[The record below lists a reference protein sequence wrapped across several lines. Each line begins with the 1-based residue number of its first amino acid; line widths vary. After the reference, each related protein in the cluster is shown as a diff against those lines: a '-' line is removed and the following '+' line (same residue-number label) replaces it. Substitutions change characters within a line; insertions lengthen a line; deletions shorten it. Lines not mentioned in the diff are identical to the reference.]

1 MLLVVANKGDPRGP
15 ALRQAWDGAGLLTP
29 ADLSQRGWSFDPSDP
44 QAGQA
49 VIEGRRV
56 QARDIRGICALLPA
70 VTDSDLRHIT
80 ATDRSYVAAELTAFL
95 AAWLVCMPCPKVNPP
110 SPVGLSGP
118 NWRPERW
125 ICTAARLGL
134 PVRDAARTAVPGTA
148 HTVVPGMEPEP
159 GDGGTRH
166 TIVVAGT
173 EVIGAAESGDGH
185 DALAEWA
192 ARLAGASGARML
204 NVHIGADARGP
215 FVLGADTWVDTSR
228 PGVADALRR
237 ELTGRAP

>member
-1 MLLVVANKGDPRGP
+1 MLLVVANMGDPRGP
-15 ALRQAWDGAGLLTP
+15 ALRRAWNGAELLTP

-49 VIEGRRV
+49 VIAGRRV
-56 QARDIRGICALLPA
+56 PARDIRGICALLSA
-70 VTDSDLRHIT
+70 VADSDLRHI
-80 ATDRSYVAAELTAFL
+80 AAIDRSYVAAELTAFL

-118 NWRPERW
+118 NWRRERW

-134 PVRDAARTAVPGTA
+134 PVRGADRTAPPGTA
-148 HTVVPGMEPEP
+148 RTLVPRAEPEP
-159 GDGGTRH
+159 GDCGSRH

-173 EVIGAAESGDGH
+173 EVLGAVGPEGGY
-185 DALAEWA
+185 DAPAKWA
-192 ARLAGASGARML
+192 ARLAGASGVRML

-215 FVLGADTWVDTSR
+215 FVLGADVWVDTSR

-237 ELTGRAP
+237 ELTGRAL